1 MGILRQ
7 LGSTPRALTVAY
19 SMLTD
24 DQVNSRVS
32 KIRERPMKRYTRP
45 LIILRDLQWLLLLVS
60 CLILEWVLQIRK
72 LFRQ

>member
-1 MGILRQ
+1 MKPDGMRPSRPKRDMGILRQ
-7 LGSTPRALTVAY
+7 LVSTPRALTVAY

-45 LIILRDLQWLLLLVS
+45 LIILRDMQ
-60 CLILEWVLQIRK
+60 
-72 LFRQ
+72 